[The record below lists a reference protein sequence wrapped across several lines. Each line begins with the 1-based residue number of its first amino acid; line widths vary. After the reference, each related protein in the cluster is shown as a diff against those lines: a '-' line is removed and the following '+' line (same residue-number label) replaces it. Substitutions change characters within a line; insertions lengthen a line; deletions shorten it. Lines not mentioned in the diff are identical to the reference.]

1 MRIFGMDTDDA
12 GEVITV
18 ALNGEFDISCARQ
31 VEEELRQ
38 VEERKPQTLVL
49 DLRGLSFMDSTG
61 LRVILSA
68 DSRATKEGHRFV
80 IVQGPEPVRRV
91 FHITRLDERLDI
103 VEDPAEIVEQSA

>member
-1 MRIFGMDTDDA
+1 METDDA
-12 GEVITV
+12 GDVVTV

-38 VEERKPQTLVL
+38 AEGRKPRTLVL

-103 VEDPAEIVEQSA
+103 VDDPSAILEPKS